1 MIAKYGKKQA
11 RIGHVV
17 VDHWGNRSI
26 RAIARKLGRSPAS
39 VSRELRRNYPKEH
52 KVYNPA
58 SGARTSGLQ
67 VHIDYAMLIKI
78 YGAAPEGQRRY
89 SPAICTGARKQ
100 AIEGNPD
107 PKHISTS
114 FSARQ
119 NLNIRMGNR
128 RMTRLTNA
136 FSKKAENHA
145 HMMAIYFMHY
155 NFVRIHQT
163 LKITPAMAAGITPR
177 LWEMSDMVN
186 VLEAWEA
193 SNI

>member
-1 MIAKYGKKQA
+1 E
-11 RIGHVV
+11 
-17 VDHWGNRSI
+17 
-26 RAIARKLGRSPAS
+26 LLCPAAP
-39 VSRELRRNYPKEH
+39 RD
-52 KVYNPA
+52 
-58 SGARTSGLQ
+58 
-67 VHIDYAMLIKI
+67 IDYAQHIKI

-89 SPAICTGARKQ
+89 SPAECIGAHKHR
-100 AIEGNPD
+100 IEGNPD
-107 PKHISTS
+107 AKHVSTS
-114 FSARQ
+114 YSERL

-163 LKITPAMAAGITPR
+163 LKITPAMAAGITPT
-177 LWEMSDMVN
+177 LWEMSDMVA

-193 SNI
+193 DQHGARAKQD

>member
-1 MIAKYGKKQA
+1 VQITSD
-11 RIGHVV
+11 GH
-17 VDHWGNRSI
+17 RPYLE
-26 RAIARKLGRSPAS
+26 AI
-39 VSRELRRNYPKEH
+39 E
-52 KVYNPA
+52 
-58 SGARTSGLQ
+58 GAFGGD
-67 VHIDYAMLIKI
+67 VDYAMLVKM

-89 SPAICTGARKQ
+89 SPAICTGARKHRV
-100 AIEGNPD
+100 EGNPN

-114 FSARQ
+114 FVERQ

-163 LKITPAMAAGITPR
+163 LKVTPAMAAGVTPK
-177 LWEMSDMVN
+177 LWEISDMVK
-186 VLEAWEA
+186 VLEDWEA
-193 SNI
+193 EQND